1 MENAHYFLHVTDTH
15 LCFDAEAPDICCTEQ
30 AFRSLYQTAFAWDHR
45 PAFVLIT
52 GDLVHEGTSADYAR
66 AKTLLQELDEQY
78 HTKTYPAL
86 GNHDNRENFNSAFRE
101 QASDQPVDYCVQNE
115 WLRWIVLDSSC
126 GQVIGQ
132 LSGSQLAWLEQELC
146 DPTDCPTI
154 LALHHPVYG
163 TTTAETDANNL
174 ATPDRLI
181 RLLQDHPVDG
191 ILCGHSHEATL
202 VTEQGLPPQFVGAG
216 AASAALPLIQGRV
229 QFRKQC
235 WIQFCRV
242 QDKRLYWSP
251 LCLDRSKLLANMTP
265 QEMLE

>member
-15 LCFDAEAPDICCTEQ
+15 LRFDAETPDTCCTEKSL
-30 AFRSLYQTAFAWDHR
+30 RSLYQTAFAWDHR

-86 GNHDNRENFNSAFRE
+86 GNHDIRKNFNSAFRGL
-101 QASDQPVDYCVQNE
+101 ASDQPLDYCVQTE

-146 DPTDCPTI
+146 KPKGVV
-154 LALHHPVYG
+154 HR
-163 TTTAETDANNL
+163 N
-174 ATPDRLI
+174 R
-181 RLLQDHPVDG
+181 
-191 ILCGHSHEATL
+191 
-202 VTEQGLPPQFVGAG
+202 
-216 AASAALPLIQGRV
+216 
-229 QFRKQC
+229 
-235 WIQFCRV
+235 
-242 QDKRLYWSP
+242 
-251 LCLDRSKLLANMTP
+251 M
-265 QEMLE
+265 

>member
-15 LCFDAEAPDICCTEQ
+15 LCFDAETPDTCCTEKSL
-30 AFRSLYQTAFAWDHR
+30 RSLYQTAFAWDHR

-229 QFRKQC
+229 QFRNQ
-235 WIQFCRV
+235 
-242 QDKRLYWSP
+242 
-251 LCLDRSKLLANMTP
+251 NMTTS
-265 QEMLE
+265 